1 MIIPQILE
9 DTNGRYL
16 VTLEADYE
24 IDYDFY
30 CAIIFFDIDTIVV
43 ADCVEIIPGF
53 VHVCRDETIYKSAIR
68 KGIVLGVIFND
79 KYTK

>member
-9 DTNGRYL
+9 DTSGRYL
-16 VTLEADYE
+16 VTLESDFE

-30 CAIIFFDIDTIVV
+30 CAIIFFDINTIVESDV
-43 ADCVEIIPGF
+43 VEIIPGF
-53 VHVCRDETIYKSAIR
+53 VHVCRDKTIYNSAIR

-79 KYTK
+79 KYTE